1 MKTIFD
7 GHRRV
12 RERKLKKNKKTD
24 QTKHE
29 TFINKKTDQLYTGK
43 CTLTGYLSL
52 PVKKFIVVI

>member
-12 RERKLKKNKKTD
+12 RERKLTKKKTD